1 MAIFHFYPIQG
12 IFLLPLTLR
21 DHVPLVVHLFMY
33 EIIIV
38 YVIYSLI
45 IWLYEIED
53 SFCEDKYDII

>member
-1 MAIFHFYPIQG
+1 MAIVHFYPIQG

-21 DHVPLVVHLFMY
+21 DHVPLVVHYLCMKYCMY
-33 EIIIV
+33 MLYTV
-38 YVIYSLI
+38 L